1 MNRTPLRR
9 FRMNDDLWTRF
20 DAAVQQMTKPAN
32 KSTVIRGF
40 IRWYVGETDELPQRP
55 SRQSAV

>member
-9 FRMNDDLWTRF
+9 FRMSDDLWDRF
-20 DAAVQQMTKPAN
+20 DAAVRQMVSPGN

-55 SRQSAV
+55 SQRPTA